1 MSLENNREA
10 RPSLQISSIIRR
22 GCILIYKNFLVLFGI
37 LLIGL
42 TPALA
47 LGLLAAIS
55 YEINALVFSLFVFL
69 TGIAILIYAC
79 VAQGGISLVAFKALR
94 AEPVSVMPTVKVVLA
109 HIFPFLGTS
118 LLFGIILLIPGI
130 VAVALYAATESAIF
144 LALGFVALVLICYL
158 YVTLP
163 ACIIER
169 LGPTAS
175 IKRAIGLSNGYRLG
189 IGGLIVVTL
198 LVSILFNLVL
208 SLGVELFGAI
218 PAIGVLLMFI
228 ISFVGS
234 IFIQVLSSIIIAVCY
249 FDLRKFK
256 EGVSVENLTDV
267 F

>member
-22 GCILIYKNFLVLFGI
+22 GCILTYKNFLVLFGI

-79 VAQGGISLVAFKALR
+79 VAQGGISLVAFKA
-94 AEPVSVMPTVKVVLA
+94 VMPTVKVVLA